1 MRPERSRVTW
11 VGLTVLAVLALGTVG
26 LCAARPD
33 PATNTLAAIRAR
45 GVVRIGI
52 ANEAPYGYLDTDRG
66 VVTGEAPEIARVVF
80 RRMGIDRVEVIN
92 TDFGSLIPG
101 LKAGRFDVIAA
112 GMYITPQR
120 CTQIAFSDPTYRIGE
135 TFVVPRGNPRGL
147 HGFADIVRTGAKL
160 AVVGGAVELSYA
172 KALGIPEDDLVIY
185 NDNVSALEGVR
196 TGRSDAFAC
205 TLLTAQDLLGKDAG
219 GLEIATPFEQ
229 PIIDGKEVWGYG
241 AFGFRR
247 AGPLLQ
253 AFNHQLHE
261 LIGTETHLA
270 LVRPFGFGELTL
282 PAGKTAAELCALP

>member
-1 MRPERSRVTW
+1 MRAERSRVTW
-11 VGLTVLAVLALGTVG
+11 VGLALLGALALGTIA
-26 LCAARPD
+26 LCTARPSTT
-33 PATNTLAAIRAR
+33 TNVLAAIRER
-45 GVVRIGI
+45 GAVRIGI

-66 VVTGEAPEIARVVF
+66 LVTGEAPEIARVVF
-80 RRMGIDRVEVIN
+80 ERLGIDRIEVIN

-101 LKAGRFDVIAA
+101 LEAGRFDVIAA
-112 GMYITPQR
+112 GMYITPER
-120 CTQIAFSDPTYRIGE
+120 CKQIAFSDPTYRIGE
-135 TFVVPRGNPRGL
+135 TFVVARGNPRGL
-147 HGFADIVRTGAKL
+147 HGFGDIVRTGAKL
-160 AVVGGAVELSYA
+160 GVVGGAVELGYA
-172 KALGIPEDDLVIY
+172 KALGIPADDLVNY

-205 TLLTAQDLLGKDAG
+205 TLLTAQDLLAKDTG

-229 PIIDGKEVWGYG
+229 PVIDGKEVWGYG

-247 AGPLLQ
+247 AGPLLE
-253 AFNHQLHE
+253 AFNHQLHA